1 MPWKDALAE
10 EHRERR
16 ERALWRTRQQLNSP
30 QSVEVIRGS
39 NRFLNFCSNDYLGL
53 ANHPRLKEAAVTAS
67 KTWGAG
73 SGASHLVCGHQAS
86 HHRLEE
92 ELADFVG
99 AQSALLFSTGY
110 MANLAIPQSFLSR
123 NDLLVQDKLNHASL
137 IDSASLCRATF
148 KRYRHNDIN
157 HLQKSLNTE
166 KYRRTLISVDAVFS
180 MDGDQ
185 APITQLS
192 DIAEENQ
199 AVLLIDDAHGFGVLG
214 EQGRGSYS
222 ANRLIP
228 NGPRLMLGTLGK
240 ALGSFGAFVAG
251 DRVYIDHL
259 KQFARTYTYTT
270 ALPPAV
276 AEASRTALSILQDE
290 PWRQEQLH
298 QNIEYFRKCVADI
311 GLELMSSQTPI
322 QPLVLGDEKNA
333 LAASQILEN
342 MGIWVS
348 AIRPPTVP
356 ADTARLRITLTAE
369 HKREHIDQLLEGL
382 QQIGGD
388 HGQ

>member
-157 HLQKSLNTE
+157 HLQKTLNTE

-259 KQFARTYTYTT
+259 KQFARAYTYTT

>member
-157 HLQKSLNTE
+157 HLQKTLNTE

-369 HKREHIDQLLEGL
+369 HKREHIVQLLEGL

>member
-157 HLQKSLNTE
+157 HLQKTLNKE

>member
-157 HLQKSLNTE
+157 HLQKTLNKE

-369 HKREHIDQLLEGL
+369 HKREHIVQLLEGL

>member
-157 HLQKSLNTE
+157 HLQKTLNTE

-199 AVLLIDDAHGFGVLG
+199 AVLLIDDAHGFGVLV

-276 AEASRTALSILQDE
+276 AQASRTALSILQDE

>member
-157 HLQKSLNTE
+157 HLQKTLNTE

-276 AEASRTALSILQDE
+276 AEASRTGLSILQDE

>member
-86 HHRLEE
+86 HHQLEE

-157 HLQKSLNTE
+157 HLQKTLNTE

-276 AEASRTALSILQDE
+276 AEASRTALSILHDE

>member
-86 HHRLEE
+86 HHRLED

-157 HLQKSLNTE
+157 HLQKTLNTE

>member
-67 KTWGAG
+67 KTLGAG

-157 HLQKSLNTE
+157 HLQKTLNTE

-251 DRVYIDHL
+251 NRVYIDHL

-276 AEASRTALSILQDE
+276 AQASRTALSILQDE

>member
-157 HLQKSLNTE
+157 HLQKTLNTE

-185 APITQLS
+185 ALITQLS

-276 AEASRTALSILQDE
+276 AQASRTALSILQDE

>member
-10 EHRERR
+10 EHSERR

-157 HLQKSLNTE
+157 HLQKTLNTE

>member
-157 HLQKSLNTE
+157 HLQKTLNKE

-276 AEASRTALSILQDE
+276 AQASRTALSILQDE

>member
-157 HLQKSLNTE
+157 HLQKTLNTE

-251 DRVYIDHL
+251 NRVYIDHL

-276 AEASRTALSILQDE
+276 AQASRTALSILQDE

>member
-157 HLQKSLNTE
+157 HLQKTLNTE

-251 DRVYIDHL
+251 NRVYIDHL

>member
-157 HLQKSLNTE
+157 HLQKTLNTE

>member
-157 HLQKSLNTE
+157 HLQKTLNTE

-251 DRVYIDHL
+251 NRVYIDHL

-298 QNIEYFRKCVADI
+298 QNIEYFRKCVAGI

>member
-1 MPWKDALAE
+1 MKDALAE

-157 HLQKSLNTE
+157 HLQKTLNTE

-276 AEASRTALSILQDE
+276 AQASRTALSILQDE

>member
-157 HLQKSLNTE
+157 HLQKTLNTE

-276 AEASRTALSILQDE
+276 AQASRTALSILQDE

>member
-157 HLQKSLNTE
+157 HLQKTLNTE

-251 DRVYIDHL
+251 NRVYIDHL

-276 AEASRTALSILQDE
+276 AEASRTGLSILQDE

-369 HKREHIDQLLEGL
+369 HKREHIVQLLEGL